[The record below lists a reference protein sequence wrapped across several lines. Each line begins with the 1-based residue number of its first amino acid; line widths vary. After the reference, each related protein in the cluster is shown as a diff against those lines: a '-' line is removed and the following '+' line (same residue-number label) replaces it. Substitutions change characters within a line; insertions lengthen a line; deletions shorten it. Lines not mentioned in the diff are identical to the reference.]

1 MALLEI
7 SALHAH
13 GPAPRTDLLDGLE
26 ARIESGESVAF
37 IGEQDSGL
45 SLLPAL
51 LFKLTKPSA
60 GELLFNGVN
69 ISKQRGSALKDI
81 RRQIALLSG
90 SEESLNPWRSAEW
103 VIGEP
108 LSIHFPELSGNTRH
122 PIVRAAVELAGFD
135 PILLPAPVAELDDDH
150 RARVALARALVAE
163 PKLIILDH
171 PWADLDPLARRRII
185 STLTDLREELG
196 LSLLLLTDDLYTAS
210 DLCQH
215 CTVVREGM
223 PVENAAPKD
232 LLVNPSHRYTRHLVE
247 TTPALS

>member
-7 SALHAH
+7 SDLHAH
-13 GPAPRTDLLDGLE
+13 GPAPRADLLDGL
-26 ARIESGESVAF
+26 AACIERGESVAF
-37 IGEQDSGL
+37 IGEEGSGL

-51 LFKLTKPSA
+51 LFKLAKPSA
-60 GELLFNGVN
+60 GELLFNGLN
-69 ISKQRGSALKDI
+69 ISKQRGAALREI

-108 LSIHFPELSGNTRH
+108 LSTHFPKLNGNTRH

-135 PILLPAPVAELDDDH
+135 PILLPVPVAELDDDH
-150 RARVALARALVAE
+150 RARVSLARALVAE
-163 PKLIILDH
+163 PELIILDH

-196 LSLLLLTDDLYTAS
+196 LSLLLLTDDLYTAA
-210 DLCQH
+210 DLCQS
-215 CTVVREGM
+215 CTLVREGI
-223 PVENAAPKD
+223 PVESASPQH
-232 LLVNPSHRYTRHLVE
+232 LLLNPAHRYTRHMVE